1 MAEPALLAAVTS
13 GPHNGTLA
21 ETQEF
26 AKRRVRM
33 PQDGL
38 EVDTRV
44 EVRARPR
51 CRLRT
56 MPCVCHV
63 AIIAMPTI

>member
-44 EVRARPR
+44 EVRAPRRPR
-51 CRLRT
+51 CRLR
-56 MPCVCHV
+56 MPCHV